1 MAAPCCPS
9 GSHGPLAP
17 DDVELTGYSEK
28 CANLDCYFTGQ
39 KDKPTMV
46 ILAFADVFGPLS
58 GKHRRVCDEM
68 AAAVPGSLVCLPD
81 LFDGQPICEDFLGSM
96 FPMLRLKLSLPQ
108 MIYRIRYSYGW
119 DKLGPK
125 IQALVE
131 YFQESS
137 VKLCCFGFCFGGY
150 LAVKASSTGAFSG
163 VVGFHPSLI
172 VGRLQCSPHSQKD
185 AVFRISAKFFFC
197 FSFIP
202 NIDSKI
208 WRCMCIYCIPICGEE
223 CMSVWSSRAATVHAT
238 GPITLPYSCIHI
250 KSNAC

>member
-1 MAAPCCPS
+1 
-9 GSHGPLAP
+9 
-17 DDVELTGYSEK
+17 
-28 CANLDCYFTGQ
+28 
-39 KDKPTMV
+39 
-46 ILAFADVFGPLS
+46 
-58 GKHRRVCDEM
+58 
-68 AAAVPGSLVCLPD
+68 
-81 LFDGQPICEDFLGSM
+81 
-96 FPMLRLKLSLPQ
+96 MLRLKLSLPQ

-185 AVFRISAKFFFC
+185 AVFCISAKLFLLLQF
-197 FSFIP
+197 
-202 NIDSKI
+202 
-208 WRCMCIYCIPICGEE
+208 
-223 CMSVWSSRAATVHAT
+223 
-238 GPITLPYSCIHI
+238 YS
-250 KSNAC
+250 

>member
-1 MAAPCCPS
+1 MKVVGTHHLTLLAMAAPCCPS
-9 GSHGPLAP
+9 GSHGPIAP
-17 DDVELTGYSEK
+17 DDVATLKGCSEK
-28 CANLDCYFTGQ
+28 CVNLDCYFTGQ
-39 KDKPTMV
+39 KDKPTVV

-185 AVFRISAKFFFC
+185 AVFCISAKLFFLLQ
-197 FSFIP
+197 S
-202 NIDSKI
+202 
-208 WRCMCIYCIPICGEE
+208 
-223 CMSVWSSRAATVHAT
+223 
-238 GPITLPYSCIHI
+238 YSYY
-250 KSNAC
+250 